1 MQLITQNN
9 IADTSKVNSILF
21 AVLTIPSLWYLF
33 TQLYTLEVK
42 PVVTPFTIEHVGII

>member
-1 MQLITQNN
+1 MVN
-9 IADTSKVNSILF
+9 TSKVNSILF

-42 PVVTPFTIEHVGII
+42 PVVTPFTLDHVGVV